1 MSDSVIIAETNKGAI
16 AAVTAELVSAA
27 IALGTNPTVVVPCT
41 DAAIADSAGYEG
53 VAKTIAVK
61 GDCFSNY

>member
-41 DAAIADSAGYEG
+41 DAAIADSAGYLSL
-53 VAKTIAVK
+53 IHI
-61 GDCFSNY
+61 